1 MNRLSLAIGVISSL
15 GILIPGTV
23 TKAQPA
29 DGRGTLG
36 HLCDETTGPR
46 SSTCMVQRR
55 VTVLREVRDTLR
67 KEAAAPMPAEFS
79 PEETG
84 EARRYTAWLI
94 TWADRLDALGLRGN
108 SALGKGGQ
116 GESEPQSQAFQATK
130 EMQEQQ
136 LSFNFQ
142 YLQLSKQME
151 SEHRQ
156 FNLISNIMKTKFA
169 TIEKS
174 INYLVAGR

>member
-1 MNRLSLAIGVISSL
+1 
-15 GILIPGTV
+15 
-23 TKAQPA
+23 
-29 DGRGTLG
+29 
-36 HLCDETTGPR
+36 
-46 SSTCMVQRR
+46 MVQRR

-67 KEAAAPMPAEFS
+67 KEAAASMPADIS
-79 PEETG
+79 AEEAG
-84 EARRYTAWLI
+84 EARRYTAWLA
-94 TWADRLDALGLRGN
+94 TWADRLDALGVRGN
-108 SALGKGGQ
+108 SALGRGGQ
-116 GESEPQSQAFQATK
+116 GEAEPQAQVFQATK

-169 TIEKS
+169 TVEKS

>member
-1 MNRLSLAIGVISSL
+1 MNRLILTTVVVFSLVVAL
-15 GILIPGTV
+15 
-23 TKAQPA
+23 PA
-29 DGRGTLG
+29 TIVQVYSADSRAALG

-67 KEAAAPMPAEFS
+67 KQAAAPMPAGFS
-79 PEETG
+79 AEEAA
-84 EARRYTAWLI
+84 EARRYTQWLV
-94 TWADRLDALGLRGN
+94 TWADRLDALGVRGN

-116 GESEPQSQAFQATK
+116 GEGEPQTRVFQATK

-142 YLQLSKQME
+142 YLELSKQMDN
-151 SEHRQ
+151 EHRQ
-156 FNLISNIMKTKFA
+156 FTLVSNVMKSRFE
-169 TIEKS
+169 IVDKS
-174 INYLVAGR
+174 IDYLVAGR